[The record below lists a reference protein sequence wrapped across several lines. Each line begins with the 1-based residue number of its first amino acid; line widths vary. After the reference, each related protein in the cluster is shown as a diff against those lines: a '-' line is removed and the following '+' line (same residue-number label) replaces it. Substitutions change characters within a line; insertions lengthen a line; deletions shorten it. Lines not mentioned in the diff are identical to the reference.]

1 MGSDF
6 NHKASCQTECT
17 STYVAC
23 SSGCQKERHQHW
35 KRGLDAAND
44 AAQKA
49 TEKAA
54 KVAAVNVD
62 GVANAAS
69 KLKGQA
75 SDTADKASNAAHDSL
90 ADAEERTKK
99 TQGCIEE
106 GSECLKK
113 CADDTNVACA
123 TDCAAKQ
130 SKCTGLD

>member
-1 MGSDF
+1 MGF
-6 NHKASCQTECT
+6 NDCDNKADCQSKCT
-17 STYVAC
+17 STSVAC
-23 SSGCQKERHQHW
+23 SSGCQKELHQHW

-69 KLKGQA
+69 KLKGQT

-90 ADAEERTKK
+90 ADAEEQTKK

-113 CADDTNVACA
+113 CADDTDAACA
-123 TDCAAKQ
+123 TDCAA
-130 SKCTGLD
+130 